1 MSDVLH
7 LDKLRAGAVA
17 WNAWRRDNPGIVPDL
32 NGLEISASE
41 LQFGA
46 VQGGPVDFSR
56 TELNHAVLVHATLI
70 EANLAGAALVDADLS
85 DSRLNGADLRGA
97 DLRSAKFADADLTDA
112 RLDGAFVCGADLRLA
127 RGLTQ
132 QQIDR
137 ALGNQNTTLPPELQM
152 PGTWLANNG
161 TENRKARKR
170 NSAQDP
176 DALANAYAVLGV
188 KPTASAQQIRVAW
201 LRLVKELHPD
211 IGFDDPSASEQ
222 LKAINRAYQ
231 NLKSIEH
238 REMMLRAECSAAAA
252 RATFVVFLL
261 LPVVA
266 ALGMGAWTY
275 GVKEPIRESV
285 AAIQELVRPGDP
297 AVQVGS
303 SQVSDAG
310 EKPAIV
316 AEGQLESLPERPA
329 EVAARP
335 DQAAE
340 DDAAWARAAAEATS
354 ASLHRYLGRYP
365 QGRHAQKAMD
375 DLTQVAGV
383 ELAIVKDYGS
393 QSAAALQLAVPV
405 LRRYLAEYPTGQL
418 ADEARSKLA
427 LLEAGNRADLAW
439 SEHKAGKQAAV
450 EDLDAPRSDVTEVKD
465 HRVVALVET
474 SGRERATSSEA
485 QQDDALASLRTYLDA
500 RPNGRRADTERARVA
515 ELEAAD
521 IKTAKPALRA
531 VRPVAHPVQRSA
543 SEPFVGADGRIR

>member
-32 NGLEISASE
+32 NGLEVSASE

-70 EANLAGAALVDADLS
+70 DANLAGAALVDANLS
-85 DSRLNGADLRGA
+85 DSRLNNADLRGA
-97 DLRSAKFADADLTDA
+97 DLRSAKFEGADLTDA

-152 PGTWLANNG
+152 PGTWLAKNG
-161 TENRKARKR
+161 TENRKAGKR
-170 NSAQDP
+170 NPAQDP
-176 DALANAYAVLGV
+176 DALANAYVVLGV

-238 REMMLRAECSAAAA
+238 REMMLWAERSAAAA
-252 RATFVVFLL
+252 RATFVMFLL
-261 LPVVA
+261 LPIVA
-266 ALGMGAWTY
+266 ALGMGVWTY
-275 GVKEPIRESV
+275 GVNEPIRESV
-285 AAIQELVRPGDP
+285 AAIQELVSPIDP
-297 AVQVGS
+297 AVEVGP
-303 SQVSDAG
+303 SQASDAVA
-310 EKPAIV
+310 KPTTV
-316 AEGQLESLPERPA
+316 AEGHLESLRARAA
-329 EVAARP
+329 ELASLP
-335 DQAAE
+335 DQAAD

-354 ASLHRYLGRYP
+354 VSLHRYLGRYP

-383 ELAIVKDYGS
+383 EVAIAKDYAS
-393 QSAAALQLAVPV
+393 QDAAALQQAVPV

-418 ADEARSKLA
+418 ADEARGKLA
-427 LLEAGNRADLAW
+427 LLEAGSRPDVAW
-439 SEHKAGKQAAV
+439 SEQRASKQAAV
-450 EDLDAPRSDVTEVKD
+450 EDLDAQRKDEAKD

-474 SGRERATSSEA
+474 SEREPASSSET
-485 QQDDALASLRTYLDA
+485 QPDGALATLRAYLDS